1 MQNTMSHQNRR
12 ISIGNCSG
20 LYQRHCGTYTPCIT
34 DYDFGFSSSSKQFF
48 EDGEE
53 ITLYAIK
60 SAGVHAFCCGY
71 SLNLNI
77 SISCNSERYHTW
89 HESEDVHL
97 SRALYGH
104 IAAYYDSKLTII
116 GGIQSA
122 FNGSV
127 SSKIYS
133 RAIAPYDNDNATA
146 NELRF
151 KSSSLWQANTMRLPA
166 TCTSPELVCDGQCY
180 TQIDSILYIF

>member
-1 MQNTMSHQNRR
+1 MVVSLNSLVHNQIPYSQTMVPYNQNHVHACGGKWQLECRTQCR
-12 ISIGNCSG
+12 IRIAGYRLAIALVFTKG
-20 LYQRHCGTYTPCIT
+20 IV
-34 DYDFGFSSSSKQFF
+34 QFF

-97 SRALYGH
+97 SRALYG
-104 IAAYYDSKLTII
+104 
-116 GGIQSA
+116 
-122 FNGSV
+122 
-127 SSKIYS
+127 
-133 RAIAPYDNDNATA
+133 
-146 NELRF
+146 
-151 KSSSLWQANTMRLPA
+151 
-166 TCTSPELVCDGQCY
+166 
-180 TQIDSILYIF
+180 